1 MVAVGPNVK
10 RKTNPQRT
18 GKRSA
23 ERARPPMPSATP
35 TDTRVPSGER
45 HGQKVRAT
53 FHLSVELLDEVRD
66 AVVALSG
73 PPDRL
78 SMMDFAESAFRRE
91 VERLKRVHLAAGK
104 AFGRRAEP
112 VRRGRPIK

>member
-1 MVAVGPNVK
+1 VGTNVK

-18 GKRSA
+18 RKRSA
-23 ERARPPMPSATP
+23 ERARPSMLPANRANV
-35 TDTRVPSGER
+35 RVPSGER
-45 HGQKVRAT
+45 HGQKIRAT

-66 AVVALSG
+66 VVVALSG

-78 SMMDFAESAFRRE
+78 SMMDFAESALRRE

-104 AFGRRAEP
+104 AFARRAEP